1 MAGTSFLG
9 SVYASILEANKH
21 QKEVWIMNQFIET
34 VFGNQFFQLP
44 FLEALSYIFAG
55 LLIGA
60 IVVSLTRRALGMSAQ
75 RSEAAPSYSKRP
87 VYGEEDTWE
96 WRKAA

>member
-1 MAGTSFLG
+1 MQ
-9 SVYASILEANKH
+9 E
-21 QKEVWIMNQFIET
+21 FIET

-44 FLEALSYIFAG
+44 FLEALSYIFAV

-60 IVVSLTRRALGMSAQ
+60 IVASLTRRALGIASQ
-75 RSEAAPSYSKRP
+75 PSPQTTPSYAERP
-87 VYGEEDTWE
+87 AYAEEDTRE

>member
-1 MAGTSFLG
+1 M
-9 SVYASILEANKH
+9 
-21 QKEVWIMNQFIET
+21 KEFVET

-44 FLEALSYIFAG
+44 FLEAMSYVFAV

-60 IVVSLTRRALGMSAQ
+60 IVVGLTRRALGMSAQ
-75 RSEAAPSYSKRP
+75 RPEATPSYEKRP
-87 VYGEEDTWE
+87 AYAEEDTWE

>member
-1 MAGTSFLG
+1 M
-9 SVYASILEANKH
+9 K
-21 QKEVWIMNQFIET
+21 QFIET
-34 VFGNQFFQLP
+34 VFGNQFFQVP
-44 FLEALSYIFAG
+44 FLEAMSYIFAV

-60 IVVSLTRRALGMSAQ
+60 IVIGLTRRALGISAQ
-75 RSEAAPSYSKRP
+75 RSEATPSYPKRP